1 MTMRDELNTF
11 LDGLKQ
17 QRDELKLQAHLASAE
32 LKKEWE
38 KLEAQF
44 GTLEQKVAQ
53 ANREAG
59 KTADNVAA
67 AAKLAGEE
75 IAKGYQRIRKLMKS

>member
-1 MTMRDELNTF
+1 MGMRDELNLF

-17 QRDELKLQAHLASAE
+17 QRDEIKLQAHLASAE
-32 LKKEWE
+32 LKRELE
-38 KLEAQF
+38 KLEDQF
-44 GTLEQKVAQ
+44 GALEQKVAQ
-53 ANREAG
+53 VNREAG

-75 IAKGYQRIRKLMKS
+75 IAKGYERIRKLMRP